1 MDTQW
6 GKEFC
11 KLVLGNMTEADIEHT
26 KLWFS
31 FLKLTCGKEAET
43 GERVWHG
50 LVCTSHHTL
59 AWNYQALGWQ
69 RMSYVMS

>member
-11 KLVLGNMTEADIEHT
+11 KLVLGNMTEADIEYSEI
-26 KLWFS
+26 WFS

-43 GERVWHG
+43 GDRVWHNLYQPPYSG
-50 LVCTSHHTL
+50 LEL
-59 AWNYQALGWQ
+59 PGP
-69 RMSYVMS
+69 RMAEDVKCNAMM